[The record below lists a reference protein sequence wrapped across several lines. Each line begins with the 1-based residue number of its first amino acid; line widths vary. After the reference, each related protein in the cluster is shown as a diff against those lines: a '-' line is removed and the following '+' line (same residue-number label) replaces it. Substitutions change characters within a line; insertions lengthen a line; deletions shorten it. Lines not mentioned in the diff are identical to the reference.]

1 MNTNARE
8 AILLAAKRMAQSRGY
23 SGLNLREIALEVG
36 IKAASIYYH
45 FPGKAEL
52 AAAVARRYWEDG
64 AAALESISQESPN
77 PVDALHRFPEIFRRS
92 LEADNR
98 LCLGSFMGAEIDDLP
113 DGARAEIRLFADVN
127 VAWIGMLLVAAKVC
141 ETKAAEDRARAIF
154 AAVAGAQLLAKSR
167 ADIALFDAL
176 VETYRTPALLDSC
189 PHSLRTRVKETQS
202 VGAGG
207 ATPFKDWAQTKFQTT
222 ASNGM
227 TLDQSVF
234 AVHTG

>member
-176 VETYRTPALLDSC
+176 VETYRTSGLLPA
-189 PHSLRTRVKETQS
+189 
-202 VGAGG
+202 
-207 ATPFKDWAQTKFQTT
+207 
-222 ASNGM
+222 
-227 TLDQSVF
+227 
-234 AVHTG
+234 